1 LQQIIN
7 ILLLFWLLIKNT
19 FMKHCIP
26 LLLLVLMLAAMPLSA
41 QVLPF
46 EDNTE
51 AIAKTESRRFSLRTP
66 DVDSH
71 TGSNINIIHTSF
83 HWQIDPA
90 VLYISGSVN
99 HTFVA
104 LVDVQ
109 EITLELNDNM
119 VIDSIIY
126 HAEPVA
132 HEYLSD
138 YLFKIILPEALPAG
152 ATDSVKIYY
161 QGAPQ
166 QGQGF
171 GAFAQDYHNEV
182 PIIWTLSEPYG
193 AKEWWPGK
201 NDLTDKI
208 DSTDIFVTTPDGYSV
223 ASNGLL
229 VSEISADGFTTFHWR
244 HRYPIA
250 SYLLAIAV
258 TNYARFEK
266 YAISAGDTLPIINYF
281 YPEDS
286 AVAVEHSANTD
297 QMIRIYDSLFGRY
310 PFANEKYGHA
320 QFSWPGG
327 MEHQT
332 MSFMGGFGHDL
343 RAHELAHSW
352 FGNKI
357 TLGTW
362 QHVFL
367 NEGFATYAT
376 GLTFEEMYDGY
387 YWDIWKSN
395 TINSVISNPGG
406 SVFVED
412 TADISRLFNARLS
425 YYKGAMLLH
434 MLRWKMGDDP
444 FFDALRSYVADPML
458 AYRFATLQD
467 FIYHLEMAGDYDFT
481 EFFDDWYYGEGWPRY
496 GINVTQLDDGK
507 IKITIDQQQSHPS
520 VDFFEMPVPV
530 VVRGADADSI
540 VYRCDL
546 QFSGQEFIFDNPGF
560 EMISAGFDPNR
571 WLLASLDYL
580 SLSAD
585 EPITKAINI
594 YPNPA
599 TEAVQIFVPN
609 LKIEKI
615 TITNAAGKKVFD
627 ENYNLTNEM
636 IAVDVSAWQ
645 PGVYFVIIKTNQLT
659 VHGKIVTS
667 R

>member
-1 LQQIIN
+1 MMKQPFSIAF
-7 ILLLFWLLIKNT
+7 LLMMLF
-19 FMKHCIP
+19 
-26 LLLLVLMLAAMPLSA
+26 AMPLWA

-46 EDNTE
+46 DDNTE
-51 AIAKTESRRFSLRTP
+51 AIAKAESRRFSLRSSE
-66 DVDSH
+66 DASR
-71 TGSNINIIHTSF
+71 TGNNINIIHTCF
-83 HWQIDPA
+83 RWYVDPG
-90 VLYISGSVN
+90 VLYISGSVK
-99 HTFVA
+99 HTFITIADTVN
-104 LVDVQ
+104 
-109 EITLELNDNM
+109 EISLELNNNM
-119 VIDSIIY
+119 LIDSIVY
-126 HAEPVA
+126 HGQPVA

-138 YLFKIILPEALPAG
+138 YLFKIILPEILPSG
-152 ATDSVKIYY
+152 TTDSVQIYY
-161 QGAPQ
+161 QGTPE
-166 QGQGF
+166 QGGGF
-171 GAFAQDYHNEV
+171 GAFEQAYHDEV

-193 AKEWWPGK
+193 AKVWWPGK

-208 DSTDIFVTTPDGYSV
+208 DSTDIFVTTPDAYRV

-229 VSEISADGFTTFHWR
+229 MSETSTNGTTTFHWQ
-244 HRYPIA
+244 HRYPIV
-250 SYLLAIAV
+250 SYLVAIAV
-258 TNYARFEK
+258 TNYSRFTK
-266 YAISAGDTLPIINYF
+266 YAISGGDTMPIINYV

-297 QMIRIYDSLFGRY
+297 EMIRIYDSLFGRY

-362 QHVFL
+362 QHIFL

-387 YWDIWKSN
+387 YWNIWKNN
-395 TINSVISNPGG
+395 TINSVLSAPDG

-412 TADISRLFNARLS
+412 TADISRLFSARLS
-425 YYKGAMLLH
+425 YYKGALLLH
-434 MLRWKMGDDP
+434 MLRWKMGDDA
-444 FFDALRSYVADPML
+444 FFTALRSYVADPML

-467 FIYHLEMAGDYDFT
+467 FIYHLQSAGGTDFT
-481 EFFDDWYYGEGWPRY
+481 EFFDDWYYGEGFPKY

-507 IKITIDQQQSHPS
+507 IKITIHQQQSHPS

-530 VVRGADADSI
+530 VVHGAADSI

-546 QFSGQEFIFDNPGF
+546 QFSGQEFIFDSPGF
-560 EMISAGFDPNR
+560 EMVSASFDPER

-580 SLSAD
+580 TLAAD
-585 EPITKAINI
+585 EPVAEIINI

-599 TEAVQIFVPN
+599 TKTVQIFVPD
-609 LKIEKI
+609 LKINKI
-615 TITNAAGKKVFD
+615 IITNASGKKVFD
-627 ENYNLTNEM
+627 HNYNVLNEM

-645 PGVYFVIIKTNQLT
+645 PGVYFVFIETNQQT
-659 VHGKIVTS
+659 AHAKIVIS